1 MPDGSRM
8 EVFGSGG
15 GQAVSDSLSTAL
27 GAPVPLLGQ
36 IPLDPRLRESG
47 DGGVPLVLSAPET
60 AAAKALAGVAN
71 RLSTRSRGLAGMSL
85 NISPVKH

>member
-1 MPDGSRM
+1 M

-47 DGGVPLVLSAPET
+47 DDGVPLVLSAPET
-60 AAAKALAGVAN
+60 RRRRRWLGWPTGCPPARGGWPAC
-71 RLSTRSRGLAGMSL
+71 RSTSAR
-85 NISPVKH
+85 